1 MVPDGAVKY
10 LYNPKTNK
18 MKSILAAILITCGF
32 YSGFC
37 QTKSELIIDELAK
50 KIFSPT
56 ELEGIQSMIKF
67 VDSCVVKATKQTEI
81 NAAYHDYFER
91 QKEFF
96 EKGEMMPPLIKDTVK
111 FSFLESLDSNAVKS
125 IWHINNYIKRIG
137 TRDTSLTNVH
147 GIKTISINLFG
158 SYMDY
163 LKKIG
168 ETDERYRSFAEGVEI
183 AGDIAPSTM
192 GWFPKHHNEFDF
204 TLLKDRLFATVFILR
219 RGDPL
224 DEKVDRYL
232 ESKKTNSGQ
241 Q

>member
-1 MVPDGAVKY
+1 
-10 LYNPKTNK
+10 
-18 MKSILAAILITCGF
+18 MKSTLPVLLIICSI

-37 QTKSELIIDELAK
+37 QNKSELIIDKPAQ

-67 VDSCVVKATKQTEI
+67 VDSCVVKATNLTDI
-81 NAAYHDYFER
+81 NAAYHAYFER
-91 QKEFF
+91 QKKFL

-111 FSFLESLDSNAVKS
+111 FSFLESLDSNAVES
-125 IWHINNYIKRIG
+125 IWHINDYIKIIG
-137 TRDTSLTNVH
+137 TRDTSLTDVH

-168 ETDERYRSFAEGVEI
+168 ETDERHRSFAEAAEI
-183 AGDIAPSTM
+183 TGDISPSTM
-192 GWFPKHHNEFDF
+192 GWFPNHHDEFDF
-204 TLLKDRLFATVFILR
+204 TLFKDRLFATVYILR
-219 RGDPL
+219 MGDSL

-232 ESKKTNSGQ
+232 ESKKANPGHQ
-241 Q
+241 